1 MKLVMCK
8 TLSIILIVSVF
19 LGSCK
24 KESSSSESNYYLK
37 FKMNG
42 NWITWKKVVGEL
54 GPDLADPSKTDFGL
68 TANNDTQT
76 ELVDM
81 SIQVDGSNFTTR
93 TYTPD
98 NYFMPVMYVKNAN

>member
-1 MKLVMCK
+1 MKPIMCK
-8 TLSIILIVSVF
+8 ILCVILLASCF

-24 KESSSSESNYYLK
+24 KESSSSDSSYYVK

-42 NWITWKKVVGEL
+42 NWLTWKKVVGEL
-54 GPDLADPSKTDFGL
+54 GADLSDPSKTDFGL
-68 TANNDTQT
+68 TANNDAET
-76 ELVDM
+76 ELLDM

-98 NYFMPVMYVKNAN
+98 NYFMPVMYVKN